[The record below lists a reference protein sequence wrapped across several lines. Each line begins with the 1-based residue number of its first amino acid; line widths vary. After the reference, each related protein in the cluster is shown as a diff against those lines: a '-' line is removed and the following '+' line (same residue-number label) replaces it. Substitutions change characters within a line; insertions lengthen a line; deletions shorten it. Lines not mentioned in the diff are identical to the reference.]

1 MAKTI
6 EILKAEIAERQAE
19 LKPLQSAQENEDSNT
34 QLSDSE
40 IDEIIKGATR

>member
-19 LKPLQSAQENEDSNT
+19 LKQLQSAQEN
-34 QLSDSE
+34 E